1 MKLLQKLYT
10 ETLSYNSA
18 AFIYGLSQIAVCFQQ
33 QIRICFTE
41 FFKHLTFK
49 MPVKILAESEATWER
64 TLDYQTGY
72 ENFVVLIQQRKQ
84 DDVWH
89 VYHHCLLPKLLI
101 NAIAALPEK
110 TDLSESTIFTSG
122 GQLPANVLPAFQDC
136 NMDTLPDEI
145 KRIFYRYDCDCVPL
159 FENQFGAYQACDDL
173 GNLWGIKTSPSSPD
187 SETTPSSLPTTPSV
201 DPSPTVTPTPNP
213 SLFAGIHNNNN
224 PPNNFDNFDENVLSG
239 TTFRTRKREVLADS
253 FQTPTCS
260 ETPNVSGAP
269 KKRQPEYSLMDLFD

>member
-10 ETLSYNSA
+10 ETLSYNPA
-18 AFIYGLSQIAVCFQQ
+18 AFIYVLSQIAVCFQQ

-49 MPVKILAESEATWER
+49 MSVKILAESEASWER
-64 TLDYQTGY
+64 TLVYQTVY
-72 ENFVVLIQQRKQ
+72 ENFVVLVQQRKQ

-110 TDLSESTIFTSG
+110 TDPSESTIITSG
-122 GQLPANVLPAFQDC
+122 GHLPATVLPAFQDC

-159 FENQFGAYQACDDL
+159 FENQLGAYQVCDDL

-187 SETTPSSLPTTPSV
+187 SETTLASLPTTPAV
-201 DPSPTVTPTPNP
+201 DPSPAVTPTPSP

-224 PPNNFDNFDENVLSG
+224 NSPNNFDSFD
-239 TTFRTRKREVLADS
+239 T
-253 FQTPTCS
+253 
-260 ETPNVSGAP
+260 
-269 KKRQPEYSLMDLFD
+269 